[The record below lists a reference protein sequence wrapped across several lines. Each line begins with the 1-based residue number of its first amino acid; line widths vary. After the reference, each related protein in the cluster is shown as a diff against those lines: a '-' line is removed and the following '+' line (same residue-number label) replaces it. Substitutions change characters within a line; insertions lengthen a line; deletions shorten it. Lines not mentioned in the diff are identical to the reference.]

1 MTKREAVLAYIRLR
15 SAASQRGISMQ
26 DIATG
31 VRLARSTVFQHV
43 RNLVRDGV
51 VTQGATPSCA
61 RSGRHARNSIRAVP
75 TGIGPDLRELPT
87 IYHNEEGS

>member
-1 MTKREAVLAYIRLR
+1 MTKREAVLAYIRLC

-31 VRLARSTVFQHV
+31 VRCARSESLRHV
-43 RNLVRDGV
+43 RELVRDGL
-51 VTQGATPSCA
+51 VTQGAPSSYS

-75 TGIGPDLRELPT
+75 TGIGPDLRDLPF